1 MNEELKDQLAA
12 ELRAFKGL
20 LPTTSADEI
29 TEAYNRIIDIV
40 QSLMLTNEDPDSHA
54 RAWSLLR
61 DDTYKCLS
69 EVQEGKTHA
78 IHELK
83 HEMDQLGELLSIA

>member
-1 MNEELKDQLAA
+1 MNEELKDQLAT
-12 ELRAFKGL
+12 EISAFKE
-20 LPTTSADEI
+20 LPSTTSADEI
-29 TEAYNRIIDIV
+29 TAAYNRIIDIV
-40 QSLMLTNEDPDSHA
+40 QSLMLTDEDSDSHA

-61 DDTYKCLS
+61 DDAYKCLA